1 MPKVQAASRTL
12 LTHLRFDPG
21 EARRCCLDF
30 HIFDLKNT
38 TPAAFQESALP
49 VIRLMAGKGGTL
61 QFPGSDQGWELL
73 TLRQT
78 EPEFPLSAALHNHSY
93 YSSARGPQ
101 QGECCANRAPAPA
114 LRDRSLQAR
123 QSRHRGRAGMQ
134 KTEWLWELWVMGGER
149 DKDEASSPFKRND
162 QYCLHRSE

>member
-30 HIFDLKNT
+30 PIFDLKNK
-38 TPAAFQESALP
+38 TPAAFQESPLP
-49 VIRLMAGKGGTL
+49 VIRFMAGKGGTL

-73 TLRQT
+73 TLRQI

-101 QGECCANRAPAPA
+101 QGKCCANRATASSSPAGQI
-114 LRDRSLQAR
+114 S
-123 QSRHRGRAGMQ
+123 AG
-134 KTEWLWELWVMGGER
+134 KTEPAQRKSKKAENRVALGALDCGRG
-149 DKDEASSPFKRND
+149 KR
-162 QYCLHRSE
+162 QG